1 MNIEVK
7 KSPYTSKL
15 GGDIDIIFSTDDG
28 WVFNTVANISRKDL
42 RKLKR
47 KIRRYLNEEKEEST
61 DRDRKG

>member
-15 GGDIDIIFSTDDG
+15 GGDIDIIFSTNDG

>member
-47 KIRRYLNEEKEEST
+47 KIRRYLNAEKEENT
-61 DRDRKG
+61 NKDRKR